1 MARNPR
7 RHDPAPK
14 DRRAGTLLHCFCPHC
29 RASLHEGESLNLL
42 VLRADGTRGRL
53 SLSPFLN
60 DFASF
65 SSIALPDGEEVSG
78 LFCPAC
84 GHSLREE
91 QQCAECGAHI
101 ARIQVRVEPDA
112 FDFYICLRKSCFWH
126 GVSDDA
132 RVRMMQDITGASSAG
147 A

>member
-1 MARNPR
+1 MARDPKRPNPASPK
-7 RHDPAPK
+7 PAP
-14 DRRAGTLLHCFCPHC
+14 GTLLHCFCPHC
-29 RASLHEGESLNLL
+29 QASLHDGESLRLL
-42 VLRADGTRGRL
+42 VQRADGTRGRL
-53 SLSPFLN
+53 NLSPFLN

-65 SSIALPDGEEVSG
+65 SSIELPDGEEVFG

-84 GHSLREE
+84 GHSLREDRP
-91 QQCAECGAHI
+91 CAECGAHV

-112 FDFYICLRKSCFWH
+112 FDFFICLRKSCFWH

-132 RVRMMQDITGASSAG
+132 RLRMMQDITGAPPAG

>member
-1 MARNPR
+1 MARDPKRPNPASPK
-7 RHDPAPK
+7 PAT
-14 DRRAGTLLHCFCPHC
+14 GTLLHCFCPHC
-29 RASLHEGESLNLL
+29 QASLHEGEILNLL
-42 VLRADGTRGRL
+42 VQRADGTRGRL

-65 SSIALPDGEEVSG
+65 SSIELPDGAEVFG

-91 QQCAECGAHI
+91 QQCAECGAHL

-112 FDFYICLRKSCFWH
+112 FDFFICLRKSCFWH

-132 RVRMMQDITGASSAG
+132 RLRMMQDITGSSPAG